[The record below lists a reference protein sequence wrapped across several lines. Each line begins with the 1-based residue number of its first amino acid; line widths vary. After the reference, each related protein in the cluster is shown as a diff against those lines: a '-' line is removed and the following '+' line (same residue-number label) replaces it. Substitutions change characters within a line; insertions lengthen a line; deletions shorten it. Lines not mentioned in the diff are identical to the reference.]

1 MPNIANTNANLLIHL
16 YKIFIV
22 AVVVSVFVSTAN
34 GQLTV
39 SGTVYDVTKTIP
51 VKEVNVKATNG
62 NSTISDSNG
71 RYSIVTAKN
80 DSLTF
85 FYQGKPTAKFS
96 VNQIADIANF
106 DISLHI
112 KVSEKFKTLREVR
125 VYAKNFQQDSIANRE
140 QYAKLFNYQKP
151 GIRPTTD
158 GYTGAAGLDLDEL
171 INVFRFKRNKQM
183 RRMQERLQEQEQE
196 NYINYRF
203 NKTTVKRITRL
214 TGKDLELFMKQYRP
228 DFEFTENS
236 SLVSFYQYILNA
248 SYQFKRERLMHE
260 KTTDS
265 LLLK

>member
-1 MPNIANTNANLLIHL
+1 LPNIANTNANLLIHL

>member
-51 VKEVNVKATNG
+51 VKGVNVKATNG